1 MVLVVGVVA
10 CSSGLRPVSDVE
22 SESASYDGAPPW
34 AGPTWTTRM
43 RSALTRKLD
52 VRLVEAAGGR
62 MRFVGLPMAVKYS
75 DRFKARERRH
85 APEILDPAAAAC

>member
-1 MVLVVGVVA
+1 
-10 CSSGLRPVSDVE
+10 
-22 SESASYDGAPPW
+22 
-34 AGPTWTTRM
+34 M